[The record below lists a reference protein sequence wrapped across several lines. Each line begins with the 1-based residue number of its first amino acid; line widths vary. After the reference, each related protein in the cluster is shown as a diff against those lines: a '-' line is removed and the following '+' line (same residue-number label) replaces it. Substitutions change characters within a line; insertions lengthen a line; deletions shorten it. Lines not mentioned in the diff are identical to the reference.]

1 MLGELIFA
9 LIRIGIYFFI
19 FYFLYRVVG
28 GFFRGL
34 TGNTGRRPPQN
45 QTQEPS
51 PQKPVQNYTDVT
63 DAKFEDIP
71 PDKKKN

>member
-9 LIRIGIYFFI
+9 LVRIAFYFFI
-19 FYFLYRVVG
+19 FYFLYRIVT

-34 TGNTGRRPPQN
+34 MGDTGKRPAQHHPPQ
-45 QTQEPS
+45 PP
-51 PQKPVQNYTDVT
+51 PQKPVQKYTDVT

-71 PDKKKN
+71 DDKKR